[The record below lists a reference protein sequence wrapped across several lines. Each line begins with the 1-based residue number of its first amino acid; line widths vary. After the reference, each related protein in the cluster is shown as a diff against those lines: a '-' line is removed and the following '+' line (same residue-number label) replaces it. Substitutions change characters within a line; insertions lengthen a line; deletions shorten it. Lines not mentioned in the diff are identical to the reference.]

1 MENEPTNEHTAGKPA
16 HHIPNKDHAKRTGKL
31 ERDSTTSWS
40 PLIPGKIQGWPSPI
54 QPLALTLLVY
64 LVVSAAISAEEEVMG
79 RLTED
84 ARVLMDPEL
93 VTRGHE

>member
-1 MENEPTNEHTAGKPA
+1 MESVPTSEHRAGKPA
-16 HHIPNKDHAKRTGKL
+16 HHIPNKDHAKRIGKL
-31 ERDSTTSWS
+31 ERDSTTSRS

-64 LVVSAAISAEEEVMG
+64 LVVSAVTSAEAVVMG
-79 RLTED
+79 GLTEG

>member
-1 MENEPTNEHTAGKPA
+1 MESVPTSEHRAGKPA

-31 ERDSTTSWS
+31 ERDSTTSRS

-64 LVVSAAISAEEEVMG
+64 LALSAATSAEPIVMG
-79 RLTED
+79 VLTEE
-84 ARVLMDPEL
+84 ARMLMDTEL
-93 VTRGHE
+93 VTRGDE

>member
-1 MENEPTNEHTAGKPA
+1 MESVPTSEHRAGKPA

-31 ERDSTTSWS
+31 GMDSATPRS

-64 LVVSAAISAEEEVMG
+64 LAVSAATSAEAVVMG
-79 RLTED
+79 VLTEE
-84 ARVLMDPEL
+84 ARVLMDTEL
-93 VTRGHE
+93 VTRGDE

>member
-31 ERDSTTSWS
+31 ERDSTTSRS

-64 LVVSAAISAEEEVMG
+64 LVVSAVTSAEAVVMG
-79 RLTED
+79 GLTEG